1 MVALRFVT
9 PVTTARGNAVGG
21 SEVGLVVEVGATW
34 VEVETG
40 RGPAAPDEV
49 VGVGLTLVHPARSVT
64 TRASVD
70 LRSLPGEFTSPA

>member
-1 MVALRFVT
+1 
-9 PVTTARGNAVGG
+9 
-21 SEVGLVVEVGATW
+21 VEVGATW

-40 RGPAAPDEV
+40 RGPAVPDEV

-70 LRSLPGEFTSPA
+70 LRNLPGEFTSPA